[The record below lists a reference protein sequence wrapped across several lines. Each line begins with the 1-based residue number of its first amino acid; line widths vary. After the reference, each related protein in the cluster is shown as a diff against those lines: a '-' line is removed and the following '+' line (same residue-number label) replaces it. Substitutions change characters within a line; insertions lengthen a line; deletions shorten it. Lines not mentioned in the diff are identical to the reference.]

1 MPLKN
6 IVTEQPVT
14 KAKLERAKELRRE
27 MTPAEKLLWQEIR
40 ANKLGVRFRR
50 QQVIQG
56 FIVDFYCHKA
66 ALVIEVDGDIH
77 DLQQEEDARREKVL
91 SEMGLR
97 IARFRNDEIVR
108 NLSTLVGKI
117 KELFSDV

>member
-1 MPLKN
+1 MPIKN
-6 IVTEQPVT
+6 IVTEQAVT

-27 MTPAEKLLWQEIR
+27 MTPAEKLLWQQIR

-56 FIVDFYCHKA
+56 FIVDFYCYKS

-77 DLQQEEDARREKVL
+77 DLQQEEDARREKAL
-91 SEMGLR
+91 SELGL
-97 IARFRNDEIVR
+97 
-108 NLSTLVGKI
+108 G
-117 KELFSDV
+117 